1 MTTPTIQPCPFCG
14 DTDPAIDQV
23 ELGVWAIVCNDC
35 NCTGPIQEFHTGK
48 GQSAELA
55 IELWNK
61 RPRQSME
68 WLSQALNEGDGVYR
82 P

>member
-1 MTTPTIQPCPFCG
+1 MTTPVLPCPFCG

-23 ELGVWAIVCNDC
+23 ELGVWAVVCNDC
-35 NCTGPIQEFHTGK
+35 NCTGPIEEFHTGK

-55 IELWNK
+55 IKLWN
-61 RPRQSME
+61 RRGSSGPDP
-68 WLSQALNEGDGVYR
+68 LSQALNEGDGVYR